1 MSFPQEKYIYTF
13 SELKNEVDILLRSF
27 KIIRL
32 VSPDDCK
39 TYLLGENNMIP
50 DITCYTIWNRDCCC
64 EQCLSRKV
72 IHNRNYGTKLESISG
87 HIFIVVSRYI
97 QLDKKIF
104 ALEMVTELTEMSG
117 LGQEEH
123 VLVEI
128 RRLQEENS
136 RLMRDSLTNCYSRH
150 YMDTYFH
157 EYEHD
162 AKSNNRELCIAL
174 FDMDNFKDINDR
186 YGHTI
191 GDGVLKSCGHFWL
204 KYFDIHHQSFITR
217 YGGDEFVII
226 AISDSYTEFCDRIFS
241 LETSMRK
248 NLVLED
254 GRIIPFSFTIGCACL
269 SELSNED
276 TRSSREALLSLAD
289 GRMYR
294 GKNSAIK
301 NVVTH
306 S

>member
-1 MSFPQEKYIYTF
+1 MSFSPEKYIYTF
-13 SELKNEVDILLRSF
+13 SELKNEVNILIRSF

-32 VSPDDCK
+32 VSIDDCK
-39 TYLLGENNMIP
+39 TYILGKNNLIP
-50 DITCYTIWNRDCCC
+50 DATCYTIWNRNCCC
-64 EQCLSRKV
+64 EHCLSRKV
-72 IHNRNYGTKLESISG
+72 IHNRNYGTKLESIYG
-87 HIFIVVSRYI
+87 HIFIVISKYI
-97 QLDKKIF
+97 ELDKKIF

-123 VLVEI
+123 VLLEI
-128 RRLQEENS
+128 SRLQEENS

-162 AKSNNRELCIAL
+162 ARANNRELCIAL

-191 GDGVLKSCGHFWL
+191 GDEVLKSCGHFWL
-204 KYFDIHHQSFITR
+204 KYFDIRQQSFLTR

-226 AISDSYTEFCDRIFS
+226 AIGDSYREFCDRILS
-241 LETSMRK
+241 LSTSMRK
-248 NLVLED
+248 NIVLED

-269 SELSNED
+269 SELSSED

-289 GRMYR
+289 DRMYR
-294 GKNSAIK
+294 GKNAGMNS
-301 NVVTH
+301 VVTH
-306 S
+306 